1 MIKVRSANERGHINL
16 GWLDAKHTF
25 SFGSYHDPAHMG
37 FRSLRVINN
46 DLISGGGGFDTHPHK
61 DMEIITF
68 ILEGSLEHRD
78 TMGNHSTI
86 RPGEIQIMSAGSGV
100 FHSEH
105 NPSESESTKLYQI
118 WITPNK
124 RGVEPRYEQ
133 FSYLDRIKENDFIE
147 LVNPEGGEKIPM
159 IYQDARIKLGRFEK
173 DNTSKV
179 ELVSSKG
186 YWIQVLKGSFK
197 VNNELVNAEDGVSI
211 ENLSEMNIQS
221 MEPGELLLFELD

>member
-1 MIKVRSANERGHINL
+1 MLKIRNADERGHLNF

-61 DMEIITF
+61 DMEIMTF

-78 TMGNHSTI
+78 TMGNHSI
-86 RPGEIQIMSAGSGV
+86 IKPGEIQIMSAGSGV

-105 NPSESESTKLYQI
+105 NPSETESTKLYQI

-124 RGVEPRYEQ
+124 KGVEPRYEQ
-133 FSYLDRIKENDFIE
+133 FSYLDRVKENDFID
-147 LVNPEGGEKIPM
+147 LVTPEGGERIPM
-159 IYQDARIKLGRFEK
+159 IYQDAIIKLGSFKK
-173 DNTSKV
+173 DK
-179 ELVSSKG
+179 SSVLKLNDKKG

-197 VNNELVNAEDGVSI
+197 VNNESIKAEDGLSI
-211 ENLSEMNIQS
+211 ENLGELRIQS
-221 MEPGELLLFELD
+221 VESGEVLLFELG

>member
-1 MIKVRSANERGHINL
+1 
-16 GWLDAKHTF
+16 
-25 SFGSYHDPAHMG
+25 
-37 FRSLRVINN
+37 RSLRVINN

-78 TMGNHSTI
+78 TMGNHSII

-105 NPSESESTKLYQI
+105 NPSENDSTKLYQI

-133 FSYLDRIKENDFIE
+133 FSYLDRVKTNDFIE
-147 LVNPEGGEKIPM
+147 LVTPEGGDRIPM
-159 IYQDARIKLGRFEK
+159 IHQDAIIKLGSFEK
-173 DNTSKV
+173 EKSALMKLDNK
-179 ELVSSKG
+179 KG
-186 YWIQVLKGSFK
+186 YWVQVLKGSFK
-197 VNNELVNAEDGVSI
+197 VNNESIKAEDGLSV
-211 ENLSEMNIQS
+211 ENLSELNIQS
-221 MEPGELLLFELD
+221 TESGEILLFELG